1 MKATGYV
8 VLEDRG
14 VLAVAGADA
23 RRFLQGLISNDVGLL
38 TPGRAIYAALLTP
51 QGKYLFDFMLFEHE
65 DEIWLDVEAARRR
78 ELVQRLTMYRLRAK
92 VTIEDRSDALA
103 VVAILGIGAGLPDE
117 RGAARALGQGI
128 VAIDPRLAALGARAV
143 LPVECV
149 GPAMAELGASP
160 LPAAAYAARRLAH
173 GVPASSDDLVVQK
186 SLLLESNFVEL
197 AGVAFDKG
205 CYVGQELTARTKY
218 RALVRKR
225 LLPVRVDCPLPAPGT
240 PLLLAGREAGEMRS
254 AAGDRGM
261 ALVRLD
267 SLAKEMPVLEAGDS
281 RVTPEWPAWLGPMPG
296 AAADS

>member
-38 TPGRAIYAALLTP
+38 APERAIYAALLTP
-51 QGKYLFDFMLFEHE
+51 QGKYLFDFILFEHE
-65 DEIWLDVEAARRR
+65 DEIWLDVEAARCR

-92 VTIEDRSDALA
+92 VTIEDRSDALT
-103 VVAILGIGAGLPDE
+103 VVAILGADVGLPDQ
-117 RGAARALGQGI
+117 RGVARALGDGV
-128 VAIDPRLAALGARAV
+128 VAVDPRLAALGARAI
-143 LPVECV
+143 LPVAGV
-149 GPAMAELGASP
+149 APVMAELGASP
-160 LPAAAYAARRLAH
+160 LPTAAYEACRLGH
-173 GVPASSDDLVVQK
+173 GVPASSADLVAQK

-225 LLPVRVDCPLPAPGT
+225 LLPVRVDGPLPSPGT
-240 PLLLAGREAGEMRS
+240 PLLLGGREAGEMRS
-254 AAGDRGM
+254 AAGERGM
-261 ALVRLD
+261 ALVRLEA
-267 SLAKEMPVLEAGDS
+267 LADAMPVLEAGDS
-281 RVTPEWPAWLGPMPG
+281 RVTPEWPAWLGQRQ
-296 AAADS
+296 A